1 MIEKSSEWKQW
12 ILYSEEDL
20 QSAETLLSSENTFPR
35 NVCYL
40 SQQSVEKA
48 LKAIFVFLNMSFAK
62 IHDLEALYAKLP
74 SDIKDK
80 LNLEGLSEL
89 SEWAVEARYP
99 GDTMPPT
106 ENDANFSISVAR
118 RNIYSIKLL
127 LEEGNL

>member
-1 MIEKSSEWKQW
+1 MTEKSPEWKEW

-20 QSAETLLSSENTFPR
+20 QSAETLLYNENVFPR

-48 LKAIFVFLNMSFAK
+48 LKAIFVFLNISFAR

-99 GDTMPPT
+99 GDATPPSQ
-106 ENDANFSISVAR
+106 EDAHFSISVAR
-118 RNIYSIKLL
+118 RNLYSIKLL
-127 LEEGNL
+127 LNEG

>member
-1 MIEKSSEWKQW
+1 MKEKLPEWKEW

-20 QSAETLLSSENTFPR
+20 QSAETLLFTENTFPR

-48 LKAIFVFLNMSFAK
+48 LKAIFVFLNISFSR

-74 SDIKDK
+74 NEWKDK

-99 GDTMPPT
+99 SDGEPPS
-106 ENDANFSISVAR
+106 EEDANFSVSVAR
-118 RNIYSIKLL
+118 RNLYSIKLL
-127 LEEGNL
+127 IEEY